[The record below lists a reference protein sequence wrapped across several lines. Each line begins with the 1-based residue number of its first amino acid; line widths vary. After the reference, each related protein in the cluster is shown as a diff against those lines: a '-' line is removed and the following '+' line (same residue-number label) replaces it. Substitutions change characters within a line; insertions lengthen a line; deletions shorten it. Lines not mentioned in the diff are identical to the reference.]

1 MTTKYL
7 IIATSF
13 SGRLC
18 LHLRVSLSD
27 LETTGREDCLHSYM
41 SEGDQVVC
49 IIPHL
54 CTVCCYFKSSVSVCL
69 TFSISSLFTVLNK
82 QIQLGETPA
91 IHLKMHVT
99 LQVTLWTITAML
111 GVMLVFIDQSLHWI
125 MTLEE
130 YAWAGFTIWYN
141 WSENFAICLWYFIQK
156 KKNMGLINR
165 ESHVIGG
172 KNKTQTPK
180 HVR

>member
-1 MTTKYL
+1 MPWKRSKHPKCDAPVTTKYL

-27 LETTGREDCLHSYM
+27 LEMTDWQRGLSAFLHERRRS
-41 SEGDQVVC
+41 GGVC

-91 IHLKMHVT
+91 IQPKMHVT
-99 LQVTLWTITAML
+99 LQVPLWTITAIL
-111 GVMLVFIDQSLHWI
+111 GVMLVFIDQSLH
-125 MTLEE
+125 
-130 YAWAGFTIWYN
+130 
-141 WSENFAICLWYFIQK
+141 
-156 KKNMGLINR
+156 
-165 ESHVIGG
+165 
-172 KNKTQTPK
+172 
-180 HVR
+180 